1 MCPGHLTVDTVLG
14 MPHWNRFATDD
25 EKNAERE
32 ACGDG
37 EEPLW
42 WRRLEVDGV
51 RFRPKAL
58 IMGGGTNAT
67 VALPDHAVGA
77 KGKDVTVLWH
87 EPDDSTLQAA
97 KLNLKTEPSILHC

>member
-1 MCPGHLTVDTVLG
+1 MSRTSDSRHGFG
-14 MPHWNRFATDD
+14 
-25 EKNAERE
+25 RE

-42 WRRLEVDGV
+42 WCRLGVDGV

-77 KGKDVTVLWH
+77 KGNDVTVLMH

>member
-1 MCPGHLTVDTVLG
+1 VSRTSDSRHGFG
-14 MPHWNRFATDD
+14 
-25 EKNAERE
+25 RE

-77 KGKDVTVLWH
+77 KGKDVTVLMH
-87 EPDDSTLQAA
+87 EPEVWCRGKAVDP
-97 KLNLKTEPSILHC
+97 KLLDGVRTPPTPDPFAPKSESESS